1 MSNKLLISTICSGA
15 LLLTACG
22 GGGDN
27 NQTSFDSKE
36 KLDYTK
42 KENIGLIN
50 EPVVAISNEY
60 DNPVIDII
68 TIAQELHYLI
78 SNQDPSR
85 YTASCQSGSTT
96 LNKDGS
102 VTLNNCKN
110 LTIYSNTESHPVFGQ
125 DEVVVT
131 SGTIQAKLTRTTTL
145 KRTDLTL
152 VNFSIDL
159 ADEAALVNGK
169 LSSSSTSINT
179 DNYQDLFEA
188 NQFTYKH
195 SDKLDK
201 TNNLQYIL
209 NNYSLASNNSISK
222 GNIDSNA
229 KGELTGEVKAK
240 AFSVNFN
247 SNFAFNNAQDLE
259 KMKPS
264 QAKLNIEDINNKQNS
279 IIITQ
284 TINGQA
290 LINAYAN
297 NHSVTGFPQTID
309 WIKFY

>member
-1 MSNKLLISTICSGA
+1 MPNKLLISTICSGA
-15 LLLTACG
+15 FLLTACG
-22 GGGDN
+22 GGGNN

-50 EPVVAISNEY
+50 EPVVAISNEH

-78 SNQDPSR
+78 SNQDSSS

-110 LTIYSNTESHPVFGQ
+110 LTIYSNTGSHSVFGQ
-125 DEVVVT
+125 DEVVIA

-145 KRTDLTL
+145 KKTDLTL

-159 ADEAALVNGK
+159 ADETALVNGK
-169 LSSSSTSINT
+169 LSSTSTSINS

-195 SDKLDK
+195 LDKLDK

-222 GNIDSNA
+222 GNIDSKA

-247 SNFAFNNAQDLE
+247 SNFAFNNAKDLE
-259 KMKPS
+259 NMKPS

-279 IIITQ
+279 IVITQ

-297 NHSVTGFPQTID
+297 NHTVTGFPQTID